1 MHTHT
6 MDVRPS
12 PRRALL
18 LALTLLMSAC
28 KTPSAVGGGTS
39 TGNSSGK
46 SSSNG
51 NTQDVPEGDP
61 FPKRPSVE
69 ARKDARADE
78 ALAQAIQQ
86 AEMLPRKQ
94 AAESFLAVRKAYPET
109 TASQEAL
116 YRAGVLFY
124 DSQDYVNARKTFN
137 ELLFENP
144 LHPQAPD
151 AKRRLG
157 RAALEVGAYRD
168 AYQTLYSLA
177 ERAEGP
183 ERTQLLEDA
192 AKAAEKA
199 GLFGQALQI
208 AVDLAGDARTPEA
221 QQAAVARVQQLVEG
235 RAGFTDVAKV
245 MDELSPANPAWPVL
259 TFKLARI
266 YYHLRDWT
274 RLEETLNRFLA
285 EAPSH
290 PFAGQAREL
299 LARAT
304 RRVEVRPKT
313 VGLLLPMSG
322 KYKAVGEAVLR
333 GVKLGLA
340 GSDVELVVKDT
351 QGDVNTTAQAMEQLA
366 FDEGAM
372 VVLGP
377 IVSDDSR
384 RAALV
389 AEELQVPLINLSRL
403 EGITDIGPYVFRNM
417 LTNEAQARAIAEF
430 AMKQKGFK
438 SFAMLYPNL
447 PYGVELANDFWDYVT
462 ENGGQVR
469 GAESYAHDQTTF
481 TTEAKKLVGRYY
493 LEDRLDY
500 VESVREAQQQT
511 SGLDAFR
518 KRKAMEKVRGNVEPV
533 IDFEAIFVPDE
544 WKRVSLVAP
553 ALAVEDIVTNAC
565 DARDVE
571 RIRKTTG
578 KKDLKTVMLLGT
590 NAWSSSK
597 GASGLPELIERG
609 GKFVTCS
616 VYVDGFFVD
625 SQRPATQRFVKAYR
639 QANTGDPGLLEAYG
653 YDSARMVRQI
663 MDSKQAPRSR
673 GEFREALANLKDFD
687 GATGK
692 TSFDEKREARKPL
705 FLLSVSNKGITEVPP
720 EKTAA
725 LGGS

>member
-28 KTPSAVGGGTS
+28 KTPSAVGGGS
-39 TGNSSGK
+39 SPDNSSGT

-51 NTQDVPEGDP
+51 NTQDVPQGDP
-61 FPKRPSVE
+61 FPKKPSVE
-69 ARKDARADE
+69 ARKDTRADE

-86 AEMLPRKQ
+86 AETLPRKQ

-109 TASQEAL
+109 TAGQEAL
-116 YRAGVLFY
+116 YRAGVVFY

-208 AVDLAGDARTPEA
+208 AVDLAGNAQTPEA

-245 MDELSPANPAWPVL
+245 MDGLSPANPAWPVL

-274 RLEETLNRFLA
+274 RLEETLNQFLA

-351 QGDVNTTAQAMEQLA
+351 QGDVNLTGQAMEQLA

-389 AEELQVPLINLSRL
+389 AEELQVPLITLTRL

-417 LTNEAQARAIAEF
+417 LTNEAQARAIADF

-500 VESVREAQQQT
+500 IESVREAQQQT
-511 SGLDAFR
+511 SGMDAFR

-533 IDFEAIFVPDE
+533 IDFDAIFLPDE

-590 NAWSSSK
+590 NAWSSAK

-653 YDSARMVRQI
+653 YDSARMVRQL
-663 MDSKQAPRSR
+663 MDSKQAPRTR

-705 FLLSVSNKGITEVPP
+705 FLLSVSNKGVTEVPP
-720 EKTAA
+720 DQTAA

>member
-18 LALTLLMSAC
+18 LALVLLMTAC
-28 KTPSAVGGGTS
+28 KTSTAVGGGS
-39 TGNSSGK
+39 TNGSSSG
-46 SSSNG
+46 SRQGQN
-51 NTQDVPEGDP
+51 DVPQGDP
-61 FPKRPSVE
+61 FPTKPSVE
-69 ARKDARADE
+69 ARQDARADE

-86 AEMLPRKQ
+86 AETAPRKQ
-94 AAESFLAVRKAYPET
+94 AAESFLAVRKAYPAT
-109 TASQEAL
+109 TAGQEAL

-124 DSQDYVNARKTFN
+124 DSQDYVNARKSFN

-144 LHPQAPD
+144 LHPQAQD

-177 ERAEGP
+177 ERAEGA
-183 ERTQLLEDA
+183 ERTQLLEDST
-192 AKAAEKA
+192 KAAEKA

-208 AVDLAGDARTPEA
+208 SVDLAGNAQTPEA

-235 RAGFTDVAKV
+235 RAGFMDIARV
-245 MDELSPANPAWPVL
+245 MEGLSSSNPAWPVL
-259 TFKLARI
+259 SFKLARV

-274 RLEETLNRFLA
+274 RMEETLNRFLA
-285 EAPSH
+285 EAPNH

-299 LARAT
+299 LSRAT
-304 RRVEVRPKT
+304 RRVEVQPKT
-313 VGLLLPMSG
+313 VGLVLPMSG

-340 GSDVELVVKDT
+340 GSDIELIVKDT
-351 QGDVNTTAQAMEQLA
+351 QGDVNTTGQVMEQLA
-366 FDEGAM
+366 FDEGAIA
-372 VVLGP
+372 VLGP
-377 IVSDDSR
+377 ITSDESR
-384 RAALV
+384 RAALMS
-389 AEELQVPLINLSRL
+389 EELQVPLLTLTRQ
-403 EGITDIGPYVFRNM
+403 EDITDIGAYVFRNM
-417 LTNEAQARAIAEF
+417 LTNSAQARAIADF

-438 SFAMLYPNL
+438 SFAVLYPNL
-447 PYGVELANDFWDYVT
+447 PYGVELANNFWDHVV

-469 GAESYAHDQTTF
+469 GAESYDHDQTTF
-481 TTEAKKLVGRYY
+481 TNEAKKLVGRYY

-500 VESVREAQQQT
+500 IEGVREVQQQT
-511 SGLDAFR
+511 TGQDAFR
-518 KRKAMEKVRGNVEPV
+518 RRKAMEKMKGGVEPIV
-533 IDFEAIFVPDE
+533 DFDAIFIPDE

-590 NAWSSSK
+590 NAWSSGK
-597 GASGLPELIERG
+597 GASGLPELVERG

-639 QANTGDPGLLEAYG
+639 QANGNQDPTLFEAYG

-663 MDSKQAPRSR
+663 IEKQAPKSR

-692 TSFDEKREARKPL
+692 TAFDEKREARKPL
-705 FLLSVSNKGITEVPP
+705 FFLAVDNKGVTEVPP
-720 EKTAA
+720 EKMSAA

>member
-1 MHTHT
+1 

-18 LALTLLMSAC
+18 LALTLLMTAC
-28 KTPSAVGGGTS
+28 QTPSATGGGSSRDTS
-39 TGNSSGK
+39 SASKQGRD
-46 SSSNG
+46 
-51 NTQDVPEGDP
+51 DVPQGDP
-61 FPKRPSVE
+61 FPKKPAVE
-69 ARKDARADE
+69 ARQDAQADQ

-86 AEMLPRKQ
+86 SETAPRKQ
-94 AAESFLAVRKAYPET
+94 AAEAFLSVRKAYPQT
-109 TASQEAL
+109 TAGQEAL

-124 DSQDYVNARKTFN
+124 DSQDYVNARKSFN

-144 LHPQAPD
+144 LHPQAPE

-177 ERAEGP
+177 ERAEGA

-199 GLFGQALQI
+199 GLFGQALRI
-208 AVDLAGDARTPEA
+208 SVDLAGNAPTPEA

-235 RAGFTDVAKV
+235 RAGFVDVARV
-245 MDELSPANPAWPVL
+245 MEDLPTSNPAWPVL
-259 TFKLARI
+259 SFKLARI

-285 EAPSH
+285 EAPQH

-304 RRVEVRPKT
+304 RRVEVRPRT

-333 GVKLGLA
+333 GMKLALS
-340 GSDVELVVKDT
+340 GSDIELVVKDT
-351 QGDVNTTAQAMEQLA
+351 QGDVNVTGQAMEQLA
-366 FDEGAM
+366 FDEGAIA
-372 VVLGP
+372 VLGP
-377 IVSDDSR
+377 ITSDESR

-389 AEELQVPLINLSRL
+389 AEELQVPLLTLTRQ
-403 EGITDIGPYVFRNM
+403 EDITDIGPYVFRNM
-417 LTNEAQARAIAEF
+417 LTNSAQARAIADF

-447 PYGVELANDFWDYVT
+447 PYGVELANGFWDHVV

-469 GAESYAHDQTTF
+469 GAESYNHDQTTF
-481 TTEAKKLVGRYY
+481 TDEARKLVGRYY

-500 VESVREAQQQT
+500 VQGVREVQQQT
-511 SGLDAFR
+511 SGQDAFR
-518 KRKAMEKVRGNVEPV
+518 KRKAMEKMKGSVEPI
-533 IDFEAIFVPDE
+533 IDFDAIFIPDE
-544 WKRVSLVAP
+544 WRRVSLVAP

-578 KKDLKTVMLLGT
+578 KKDLRTVMLLGT
-590 NAWSSSK
+590 NAWSSAK
-597 GASGLPELIERG
+597 GASGLPELVERG

-639 QANTGDPGLLEAYG
+639 QANNNADPGLLEAYG
-653 YDSARMVRQI
+653 YDSARIVRQLLE
-663 MDSKQAPRSR
+663 SKQAPRSR
-673 GEFREALANLKDFD
+673 NEFREALANVKDFE

-692 TSFDEKREARKPL
+692 TSFDEKREAQKPL
-705 FLLSVSNKGITEVPP
+705 FLLSVSNKGVTEVTPDQ
-720 EKTAA
+720 TAA

>member
-18 LALTLLMSAC
+18 LALTLLLSAC

-39 TGNSSGK
+39 TGGNSSGT
-46 SSSNG
+46 SSG
-51 NTQDVPEGDP
+51 NTQDVPQGDP
-61 FPKRPSVE
+61 FPKKPSVE

-86 AEMLPRKQ
+86 AETLPRKQ
-94 AAESFLAVRKAYPET
+94 AAETFLAVRKAYPET
-109 TASQEAL
+109 TAGQEAL
-116 YRAGVLFY
+116 YRAGVVFY

-192 AKAAEKA
+192 AKAAERA

-208 AVDLAGDARTPEA
+208 AVDLAGNAQTPEA

-235 RAGFTDVAKV
+235 RAGFTDVARV
-245 MDELSPANPAWPVL
+245 MDELSPSNPAWPVL
-259 TFKLARI
+259 SFKLARI

-351 QGDVNTTAQAMEQLA
+351 QGDVNITGQAMEQLA

-377 IVSDDSR
+377 ITSDDSR

-389 AEELQVPLINLSRL
+389 AEELQVPLINLSRQ

-500 VESVREAQQQT
+500 IESMREVAQQT
-511 SGLDAFR
+511 SGMDAFR
-518 KRKAMEKVRGNVEPV
+518 KRKAMEKAKGNVEPIV
-533 IDFEAIFVPDE
+533 DFDAIFLPDE
-544 WKRVSLVAP
+544 WRRVSLVAP

-590 NAWSSSK
+590 NAWSSAK

-653 YDSARMVRQI
+653 YDSARIVRQI
-663 MDSKQAPRSR
+663 MESKQAPRSR
-673 GEFREALANLKDFD
+673 GEFREALTNLKDFD

-720 EKTAA
+720 DQTAS

>member
-1 MHTHT
+1 

-18 LALTLLMSAC
+18 LALALLMSAC
-28 KTPSAVGGGTS
+28 KTPSATGGGTS
-39 TGNSSGK
+39 SGSSSG
-46 SSSNG
+46 SSSSG
-51 NTQDVPEGDP
+51 QGVPQGDP
-61 FPKRPSVE
+61 FPSRPSVE
-69 ARKDARADE
+69 ARKDAQADQ

-86 AEMLPRKQ
+86 SETAPRKQ
-94 AAESFLAVRKAYPET
+94 AAEGFLAVRKAYPQT
-109 TASQEAL
+109 TAGQEAL

-124 DSQDYVNARKTFN
+124 DSQDYVNARKSFN

-144 LHPQAPD
+144 LHPQATE

-157 RAALEVGAYRD
+157 RSALEVGAYRD

-177 ERAEGP
+177 ERAEGA
-183 ERTQLLEDA
+183 ERIQLLEDS

-199 GLFGQALQI
+199 GLFGQALRI
-208 AVDLAGDARTPEA
+208 SVDLAGNAQTPEA

-235 RAGFTDVAKV
+235 RAGFMDVAQI
-245 MDELSPANPAWPVL
+245 MEDLPSSNPAWPVL
-259 TFKLARI
+259 SFKLARI

-285 EAPSH
+285 EAPNH
-290 PFAGQAREL
+290 TFAPQAREL

-304 RRVEVRPKT
+304 RRVDVQAKT
-313 VGLLLPMSG
+313 VGLLLPMTG

-333 GVKLGLA
+333 GVKLALA
-340 GSDVELVVKDT
+340 GSDIELVVKDT
-351 QGDVNTTAQAMEQLA
+351 QGDVNLAAQGMEQLA
-366 FDEGAM
+366 FDEGAIA
-372 VVLGP
+372 VLGP
-377 IVSDDSR
+377 ITSDESR

-389 AEELQVPLINLSRL
+389 AEELQVPLLTLTRQ
-403 EGITDIGPYVFRNM
+403 EDITNIGPFIFRNM
-417 LTNEAQARAIAEF
+417 LTNSAQARAIADF

-447 PYGVELANDFWDYVT
+447 PYGVELANDFWDHVV

-469 GAESYAHDQTTF
+469 GAETYAHDQTTF
-481 TTEAKKLVGRYY
+481 TSEAKKLVGRYY

-500 VESVREAQQQT
+500 IEGVREVQKETTGQ
-511 SGLDAFR
+511 DAFR
-518 KRKAMEKVRGNVEPV
+518 KRKAMEKMKGGVEPI
-533 IDFEAIFVPDE
+533 IDFEAIFIPDE
-544 WKRVSLVAP
+544 WRRVSLVAP

-578 KKDLKTVMLLGT
+578 KKTIKTVMLLGT

-597 GASGLPELIERG
+597 GASGMPELVERG

-625 SQRPATQRFVKAYR
+625 SQQPATQRFVKAYR
-639 QANTGDPGLLEAYG
+639 QANGGDPGLLEAYG
-653 YDSARMVRQI
+653 YDSARMVRQLL
-663 MDSKQAPRSR
+663 DSKQAPKSR
-673 GEFREALANLKDFD
+673 GEFREALANVKDFD

-705 FLLSVSNKGITEVPP
+705 FLLSVSNKGVTEVPP